1 MLLLKNM
8 KKTKLGGKREGTKE
22 EGEKGE
28 EGARAGKRDETVLL
42 VIYVLYLS
50 RQNFF
55 GGRK

>member
-8 KKTKLGGKREGTKE
+8 KKTKLGGEREGTKE
-22 EGEKGE
+22 EGEKG
-28 EGARAGKRDETVLL
+28 GSAGKRDETVLL
-42 VIYVLYLS
+42 VIYALYLS